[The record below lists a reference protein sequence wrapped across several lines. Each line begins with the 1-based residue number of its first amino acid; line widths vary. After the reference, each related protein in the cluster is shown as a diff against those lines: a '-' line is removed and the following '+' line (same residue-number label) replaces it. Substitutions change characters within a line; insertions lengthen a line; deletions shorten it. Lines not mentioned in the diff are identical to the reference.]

1 MKRSYPKFIRNLL
14 SFPNIA
20 TIKHTFLS
28 LSLEID
34 DDYLLFFSFF
44 FLFFHRHRYKIIK
57 IYTIILENTAEPRK
71 ACANASVNRK
81 TFIFSTK
88 L

>member
-20 TIKHTFLS
+20 TIKHAFLS
-28 LSLEID
+28 LSREID
-34 DDYLLFFSFF
+34 DDY
-44 FLFFHRHRYKIIK
+44 LFFHRHRYKIIK

-71 ACANASVNRK
+71 ACANAWVNRK

>member
-1 MKRSYPKFIRNLL
+1 MKRSCRKFIRNLL
-14 SFPNIA
+14 SFTNIA

-28 LSLEID
+28 LSRKID
-34 DDYLLFFSFF
+34 DDYLL
-44 FLFFHRHRYKIIK
+44 LFVFHRHRYKIIK

-71 ACANASVNRK
+71 ACTNASVNRK

-88 L
+88 LENIIL